1 MKKLLSLVLALVMV
15 LSMAAVS
22 TASAGEITDLH
33 TYETSGRDLEN
44 WNILNTE
51 QAISLN
57 VLVNLQTSLLAN
69 DAKGAL
75 VANAAYNWETDEQSK
90 VWTFYITEG
99 IKWVDKDGNEKADV
113 TAQDW
118 VTAMEWVLNFSKN
131 NAANTSMPISMI
143 AGAGDYY
150 EYTKTMAQTYQRI
163 TEAGVTVPDELKPY
177 LDPSC
182 FDTTVFS
189 EMVGVEAID
198 DYTLQYTCVDS
209 VPYFATL
216 CTSAALYPLSAA
228 MVEELGVAGVQSMTW
243 ENMWYSG
250 PYLIE
255 TFIQDNEKVLVQNPL
270 WFRAD
275 TDKRFESVNIKI
287 VESTDTAFTLFQ
299 TGELDHVSL
308 TEANLTTIY
317 NNPSNEFY
325 NNLVEARPT
334 KYSYQIHFAWD
345 KKNEDGTSDVNWNT
359 AVANEA
365 FRLSWYYGLD
375 LTSYL
380 ARTNAINPQSCQNY
394 AYTANAVGVT
404 SDGRDY
410 TSLVMEKLGLEY
422 DSEGYNRYDPEK
434 AAAYKA
440 QAIEEL
446 TAKGVTFPVEID
458 YYISGS
464 SQTAKDTADVLTQMF
479 SDCLGDDYV
488 KLVTKTYVSSQI
500 QEVRNPQLASIY
512 LNGWGADF
520 GDPENF
526 LGQETYGE
534 DSAYYSMYYSLIN
547 NATDPDLI
555 ATYQEFTEKVNTARG
570 YLTDLDARYN
580 AYAEAEAYFIEHAL
594 AIPLSYE
601 VSWELTCINDFT
613 KPNAAYGIFTYY
625 YVNWETNDDIYTS
638 AEWAELKDA
647 Q

>member
-1 MKKLLSLVLALVMV
+1 MKKLLSLVLAMAMI
-15 LSMAAVS
+15 LSMVAVS
-22 TASAGEITDLH
+22 TASADEITDLK
-33 TYETSGRDLEN
+33 TYELTGRELEN

-69 DAKGAL
+69 DEKGAL
-75 VANAAYNWETDEQSK
+75 VPNAAYEWSCDDESK
-90 VWTFYITEG
+90 VWTFKINEG
-99 IKWVDKDGNEKADV
+99 IKWVDKDGNEKANV
-113 TAQDW
+113 TAHDW

-131 NAANTSMPISMI
+131 NAANTSMPIAMI

-150 EYTKTMAQTYQRI
+150 EYTKQIAEAQGE
-163 TEAGVTVPDELKPY
+163 EAALA
-177 LDPSC
+177 LDVEE
-182 FDTTVFS
+182 F
-189 EMVGVEAID
+189 EKMVGVKAID
-198 DYTLQYTCVDS
+198 DYTLEYTCVDS

-228 MVEELGVAGVQSMTW
+228 MVEELGVDGVKAMTW

-255 TFIQDNEKVLVQNPL
+255 NFIENNEKTLVQNPL
-270 WFRAD
+270 WFKAD
-275 TDKRFESVNIKI
+275 TDKRFNSVNIKI
-287 VESTDTAFTLFQ
+287 IESNDTAFTLFQ
-299 TGELDHVSL
+299 TGEIDHINL
-308 TEANLTTIY
+308 TQSNLTTIY

-325 NNLVEARPT
+325 PNLVEARPT

-345 KKNEDGTSDVNWNT
+345 KKLEDGTPDTNWNT

-375 LTSYL
+375 LTNYL

-394 AYTANAVGVT
+394 AYTANAVSVT

-410 TSLVMEKLGLEY
+410 TSLVLEKLGLSY
-422 DSEGYNRYDPEK
+422 DAEKFSRYDPEK

-464 SQTAKDTADVLTQMF
+464 NQTAKDTADVLTQLF

-488 KLVTKTYVSSQI
+488 KFVTKTYVTSQI

-512 LNGWGADF
+512 INGWGADF

-534 DSAYYSMYYSLIN
+534 DSAYYSMYYSKIN
-547 NATDPDLI
+547 NATDPELI
-555 ATYQEFTEKVNTARG
+555 ATYQEFTELVNTARTQ
-570 YLTDLDARYN
+570 LTDLDARYS
-580 AYAEAEAYFIEHAL
+580 AYAEAEAYYIQHAL
-594 AIPLSYE
+594 SIPAMYE
-601 VSWELTCINDFT
+601 VLWEITSINDFT
-613 KPNAAYGIFTYY
+613 KPNAAYGIFPYY
-625 YVNWETNDDIYTS
+625 YVNWETNNELYTT
-638 AEWAELKDA
+638 AEWAELKNA